1 MVPSDSLLAIH
12 KAECERSSAEKA
24 QLPLAG
30 SRSGCARLFCAV
42 AQALPQK
49 LDGISEGGDEEE
61 DDTGV
66 CVRPLSALDRLAPR
80 VGAQGCATLT
90 VDDE

>member
-1 MVPSDSLLAIH
+1 MVPSDSLLAYR

-24 QLPLAG
+24 QLPLAA
-30 SRSGCARLFCAV
+30 SRPGCARLFCTV
-42 AQALPQK
+42 AQALPQE

-61 DDTGV
+61 DDMGV
-66 CVRPLSALDRLAPR
+66 WVRPLSGLDKLAPR